1 MGGMRFYPNRRPR
14 PLCKPWQRAQS
25 EVPVRS
31 SLRNCSYPFI
41 FPGHL
46 LVRQRRKGKGKR
58 QEEGKSRNE
67 EKKED
72 EAGGEKKKGEKRS
85 FSELPAEAASK
96 RAN

>member
-72 EAGGEKKKGEKRS
+72 EVGGEKKKGEKRS